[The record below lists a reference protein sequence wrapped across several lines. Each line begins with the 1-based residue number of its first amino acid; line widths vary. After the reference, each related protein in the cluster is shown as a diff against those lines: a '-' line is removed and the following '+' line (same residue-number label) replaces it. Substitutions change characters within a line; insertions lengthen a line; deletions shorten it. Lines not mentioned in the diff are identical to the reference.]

1 MEKGNWRAEDKGE
14 GQGASK
20 RVRVGPASEQ
30 MEQRQAEVRDPQVG
44 SQVIEALF
52 SMLAW
57 V

>member
-14 GQGASK
+14 GEGASK
-20 RVRVGPASEQ
+20 RVRVRPASEQ

-52 SMLAW
+52 SMLA
-57 V
+57 